1 MVLGTITLRLDSLPR
16 IGEEHVLVGA
26 MRGSE
31 GRKTYTDAT
40 LYDSAGSVVATAEHV
55 WITVDPANF
64 G

>member
-1 MVLGTITLRLDSLPR
+1 MTLRLDALPR

-26 MRGSE
+26 ARGGE
-31 GRKTYTDAT
+31 GRKTYTGAT

-55 WITVDPANF
+55 WITVDPAMF